1 MEVSSRSPLRV
12 DEVMLSAAIQRMNL
26 EMADPEKECNENV
39 RKMISS
45 LQFVS

>member
-1 MEVSSRSPLRV
+1 MEVSTRNPLRV
-12 DEVMLSAAIQRMNL
+12 DEVVLSNAMRLLDI
-26 EMADPEKECNENV
+26 ESGDPDKECNENV